1 MFPIVKIPSAGI
13 TVPAGMVIVQSP
25 SVKIK
30 QPILVPGGPISSIY
44 SPVLGSSPLLS
55 EGLYMTSLIT
65 TEAELQPA
73 GAVMLIDP
81 FEPPLQLTF
90 VTFVT
95 ETEKVKT
102 DAVSVMLDT
111 EVQLDASVTVTV

>member
-1 MFPIVKIPSAGI
+1 
-13 TVPAGMVIVQSP
+13 
-25 SVKIK
+25 
-30 QPILVPGGPISSIY
+30 
-44 SPVLGSSPLLS
+44 
-55 EGLYMTSLIT
+55 MTSLIT

-95 ETEKVKT
+95 DTEKVKT